1 MKRVN
6 FYFPTELLT
15 RLKSAKLATG
25 MPVSEII
32 RRAVG
37 EWLDNEDTQDLI
49 IAKERLKTLNKA
61 RKIKLED
68 L

>member
-6 FYFPTELLT
+6 FYFPLELLA

-32 RRAVG
+32 RRAVS
-37 EWLDNEDTQDLI
+37 EWLD
-49 IAKERLKTLNKA
+49 RNK
-61 RKIKLED
+61 L
-68 L
+68 